1 VRFGCWKGA
10 ELREDKGDQLEFKE
24 RSRRIPGEG
33 FNPG

>member
-1 VRFGCWKGA
+1 VRFGCEKGA

-24 RSRRIPGEG
+24 RSRRTLGEG

>member
-1 VRFGCWKGA
+1 VRFGCEKGA

-24 RSRRIPGEG
+24 RSRRTLRED